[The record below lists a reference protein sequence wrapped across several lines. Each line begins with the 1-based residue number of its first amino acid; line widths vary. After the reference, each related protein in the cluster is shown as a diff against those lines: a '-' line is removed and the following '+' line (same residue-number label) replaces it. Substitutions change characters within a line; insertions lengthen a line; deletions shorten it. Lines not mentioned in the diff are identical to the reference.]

1 MLNLLRLFHLTSLL
15 EFDKEEMEMAATQ
28 YQIFCKYYHSNIN
41 KVVNN
46 VTPVQWVQAEDNP
59 ARNNIDGA
67 TSKPGIEN
75 CWIRPE
81 DGLYEDEDGWKR
93 RAAGQLDNRLYEL
106 MTDETNAQNPKYDM
120 IFVYDGITSAT
131 GSQKRNPPEN
141 DRSTP
146 PIVYYERM
154 RRIDMTPWF
163 LYATCASLNV
173 AMTKAGELV
182 NLIGKDNVLIGKVV
196 SLDQYIEIV

>member
-1 MLNLLRLFHLTSLL
+1 MNQVYSTKDRTTLII
-15 EFDKEEMEMAATQ
+15 A
-28 YQIFCKYYHSNIN
+28 
-41 KVVNN
+41 
-46 VTPVQWVQAEDNP
+46 NP
-59 ARNNIDGA
+59 DA
-67 TSKPGIEN
+67 IEA
-75 CWIRPE
+75 
-81 DGLYEDEDGWKR
+81 LVFK
-93 RAAGQLDNRLYEL
+93 QNREQK
-106 MTDETNAQNPKYDM
+106 TVE
-120 IFVYDGITSAT
+120 VYSAT
-131 GSQKRNPPEN
+131 GSQKRNPPES

-182 NLIGKDNVLIGKVV
+182 NLIGKDNVMNVKGV

>member
-1 MLNLLRLFHLTSLL
+1 
-15 EFDKEEMEMAATQ
+15 MAATQ
-28 YQIFCKYYHSNIN
+28 YQIFCKYYHSSVNRI
-41 KVVNN
+41 VNN
-46 VTPVQWVQAEDNP
+46 VTTVQWIQAEDNP
-59 ARNNIDGA
+59 ARNNVDSA
-67 TSKPGIEN
+67 VSKPGIEN

-81 DGLYEDEDGWKR
+81 DGLAYDASGELR
-93 RAAGQLDNRLYEL
+93 RAAGELDNRLYEL

-120 IFVYDGITSAT
+120 IFVYDGVTSAT
-131 GSQKRNPPEN
+131 GEVKRNLLAN
-141 DRSTP
+141 DKSTP

-173 AMTKAGELV
+173 AMTKAGELA
-182 NLIGKDNVLIGKVV
+182 NLIGKDNVMIGKVV